1 VDDVI
6 SREPQ
11 AAIVLLAA
19 HCTDAQLAAALEA
32 GVRGLVRK
40 SEPFANLA
48 VGLRGTVAGEVV
60 IPPKLLRNVISWQ
73 QRRESERSAR
83 SEVLERLTKRETE
96 VLVLVSKGLDSR
108 TIAARLGVS
117 VATVRGH
124 VQRILGKLGV
134 HSKLEAVVRFAEREL
149 SIDQAL

>member
-1 VDDVI
+1 
-6 SREPQ
+6 
-11 AAIVLLAA
+11 
-19 HCTDAQLAAALEA
+19 
-32 GVRGLVRK
+32 
-40 SEPFANLA
+40 
-48 VGLRGTVAGEVV
+48 V